1 MEQLTCERLQDNLK
15 RLKLIRAAEVLDT
28 VVTHAE
34 EGKSS
39 YLGFLDRLLEE
50 EVAAKEKR
58 RIQTALKIAGLPFAK
73 TIEEYDFTFHPH
85 LDKKT
90 VMELFD
96 LTFLAKHENVIFL
109 GPPGVGKTHLAIAL
123 AIKACSHGFR
133 VCFTTMNTLIGKLKE
148 SQSKGKAYLSAAW
161 SSSTRPATCPSRA
174 ARPICSSS
182 SSRTATRRARRSSP
196 RTKASATGRSSLA
209 MPSSLR
215 PSSTGSCI
223 TPGSS
228 TSGATAIVSKSIR
241 SANNFIPS
249 KEVMP
254 SPPIHRKELYCAGGG
269 TLLRSQNWYTFK
281 FPLKSGPPES
291 E

>member
-73 TIEEYDFTFHPH
+73 TIEEYDFAFHPH
-85 LDKKT
+85 LDKKA

-96 LTFLAKHENVIFL
+96 LTFLARRENVIFL

-133 VCFTTMNTLIGKLKE
+133 VCFTTMHSLIGKLKE
-148 SQSKGKAYLSAAW
+148 SQSKGKAYLSASLVIVDEAGYLPVD
-161 SSSTRPATCPSRA
+161 SREAYLFFQFISYRYEKSSTIITSNKSFGDWQELFGDAV
-174 ARPICSSS
+174 I
-182 SSRTATRRARRSSP
+182 
-196 RTKASATGRSSLA
+196 ASAILDRLLHHSRVVNIKGHSYRLKEHAFSKQLYPKQGGDA
-209 MPSSLR
+209 V
-215 PSSTGSCI
+215 ST
-223 TPGSS
+223 
-228 TSGATAIVSKSIR
+228 A
-241 SANNFIPS
+241 
-249 KEVMP
+249 
-254 SPPIHRKELYCAGGG
+254 PP
-269 TLLRSQNWYTFK
+269 
-281 FPLKSGPPES
+281 
-291 E
+291 